1 MIQVQQAKEIVQ
13 LNEKSQMFE
22 LKPRNCNIGDIMC
35 VRIIG
40 TKHADIR
47 TEFTN
52 ERCLTLNIDE
62 ASKDASAVNL
72 RMCRSFVFYTSE
84 REEISK
90 DIFRPRTHVN
100 RNLLVVR
107 TWDNINSKPKKINSA
122 EWMK

>member
-1 MIQVQQAKEIVQ
+1 
-13 LNEKSQMFE
+13 
-22 LKPRNCNIGDIMC
+22 MC